1 MAKPK
6 ESIVEAAKRR
16 FDEAQDFNNINR
28 GLALEDTRFAMG
40 DSDNGWQWPAEVY
53 LNRSNVQKKPCL
65 TINTTAQHCNQIINN
80 IRQNRPAA
88 RVLAVDSGSDIK
100 TAEILAGMIRSIQSQ
115 SSADTAHDLAAEH
128 AIYGGEG
135 YWRVITEYEDPSS
148 FNQNILI
155 KAIPNPRLVFIDP
168 HAKEPDRSDARWGF
182 VFEDISKHQCE
193 EDYPDLDC
201 SSWGDTDKRGW
212 IQKDTVRIA
221 EYFWCDYVS
230 DTLYLL
236 ESGQSVLKSELPEG
250 VTVKDKF
257 LTMQGV
263 SIAIVNERETQRK
276 QWKWCKLVGGS
287 EKPIEEREWPGQY
300 LPIITV
306 VGKELNVDGQII
318 RKGIVRDLKDPARMV
333 NYSYSAA
340 VETLAL
346 QNKVPYIAAAEAMEG
361 YEDIWGVA
369 NLENRSY
376 LPYNAMTED
385 GKPIPPPMRQP
396 PAVMPTA
403 QVQMLQL
410 STEEMRAASG
420 QQNANFGI
428 KSEAQSG
435 VGIQRLKVQGETAT
449 FHFPDNLVRALHY
462 EAKVLIDLI
471 PKIYDAPRVVR
482 ILGLGG
488 EESAAQLDPSMEQA
502 YAKQEGEIKEVFN
515 PMVGKYDVTIDTGP
529 SFQTQRQEAAA
540 ALTELATKN
549 PQLMQV
555 AGDLI
560 VRSYD
565 FPGADEIAKRLQKAL
580 PPGIGEDED
589 NPEAQKMAQMAQQME
604 QMQQAGAQLEE
615 QVDELKGA
623 KEEAIQAKLA
633 ADAEK
638 AKNIKL
644 ETEIYQMKA
653 VDKIKTAEE
662 EFKQVVLQAQT
673 DAQLQQQEMQE
684 QEAQQPMEIPELAE
698 ATETIKGVA
707 EAMGGLLEKQA
718 SDQMEVAQILVQA
731 IQESSAQTQASI
743 QQMAEALMAERN
755 KPKTLKLSSG
765 KTIQFD
771 PQSGVVKQV

>member
-6 ESIVEAAKRR
+6 ESIVEVAKRR
-16 FDEAQDFNNINR
+16 FEEAQDFNNTNR

-88 RVLAVDSGSDIK
+88 RVLAVDSGSDVK
-100 TAEILAGMIRSIQSQ
+100 TAEILGGMIRSIQSQ

-135 YWRVITEYEDPSS
+135 YWRIITDYEDPTS

-155 KAIPNPRLVFIDP
+155 KSIPNPRLVFIDP
-168 HAKEPDRSDARWGF
+168 HAKEPDRSDAKWGF

-201 SSWGDTDKRGW
+201 SSWGDTDRQGW

-221 EYFWCDYVS
+221 EYFYCEYVP

-236 ESGQSVLKSELPEG
+236 ETGQSVLKSELPEG
-250 VTVKDKF
+250 VEVKDKF
-257 LTMQGV
+257 LTMNGMSV
-263 SIAIVNERETQRK
+263 AIVQERETQRK
-276 QWKWCKLVGGS
+276 QWKWCKLIGGS
-287 EKPIEEREWPGQY
+287 DKPHEERDWPGQY

-340 VETLAL
+340 VETVAL
-346 QNKVPYIAAAEAMEG
+346 QTKTPWIVAAEAVEG
-361 YEDIWGVA
+361 YEDDWDLSNIQNKA
-369 NLENRSY
+369 RLT
-376 LPYNAMTED
+376 YNAFSD
-385 GKPIPPPMRQP
+385 GDKPIPVPQKTP

-403 QVQMLQL
+403 QIQMLQL

-471 PKIYDAPRVVR
+471 PKIYDAPRIVR

-502 YAKQEGEIKEVFN
+502 YAKQDGEIKDVFN

-540 ALTELATKN
+540 ALTELSTKN
-549 PQLMQV
+549 PQLMAV

-560 VRSYD
+560 VRSFD
-565 FPGADEIAKRLQKAL
+565 FPGADEIAKRLESTL
-580 PPGIGEDED
+580 PPGVKDDGDD
-589 NPEAQKMAQMAQQME
+589 PEQQKLMQMTQQME
-604 QMQQAGAQLEE
+604 QMQQAGAQLEQ
-615 QVDELKGA
+615 QVEVLKGA
-623 KEEAIQAKLA
+623 EEEARQAKLFA
-633 ADAEK
+633 EAEK

-644 ETEIYQMKA
+644 ETELYQIKA
-653 VDKIKTAEE
+653 IDKIKAAQD
-662 EFKQVVLQAQT
+662 EFEQVVLKAQT
-673 DAQLQQQEMQE
+673 DAQLQQQEVQNQQE
-684 QEAQQPMEIPELAE
+684 QQPMEFPELAE
-698 ATETIKGVA
+698 ATETMKVVA
-707 EAMGGLLEKQA
+707 ESIGAVLEKQTQ
-718 SDQMEVAQILVQA
+718 DQLEVAQALVQA
-731 IQESSAQTQASI
+731 IQESSAQTQTAI
-743 QQMAEALMAERN
+743 QQMAEAIIADRN
-755 KPKTLKLSSG
+755 KPKTLRLSSG

-771 PQSGVVKQV
+771 PSSGSVSQV

>member
-1 MAKPK
+1 VAKPK
-6 ESIVEAAKRR
+6 ETIVETAKRR

-88 RVLAVDSGSDIK
+88 RVLPVDSGADVK
-100 TAEILAGMIRSIQSQ
+100 TAEILGGMIRSIQSQ
-115 SSADTAHDLAAEH
+115 SAADTAHDLAAEH
-128 AIYGGEG
+128 SIYGGEG
-135 YWRVITEYEDPSS
+135 YWRIITEYESPES
-148 FNQNILI
+148 FNQVIKI

-182 VFEDISKHQCE
+182 VFEDISKQQCE

-212 IQKDTVRIA
+212 IQKDTIRRA
-221 EYFWCDYVS
+221 EYFWCEYVS

-236 ESGQSVLKSELPEG
+236 ETGQAVLKSELPEG
-250 VTVKDKF
+250 VEVKDKF
-257 LTMQGV
+257 LTMQGQSV
-263 SIAIVNERETQRK
+263 SIVQERETQRK
-276 QWKWCKLVGGS
+276 QWKWCKLIGGS
-287 EKPIEEREWPGQY
+287 EKPIEEREWPGSY

-361 YEDIWGVA
+361 FEDIWGVA
-369 NLENRSY
+369 NLENRAY
-376 LPYNAMTED
+376 LPINAFTED
-385 GKPIPPPMRQP
+385 GKPIPPPARQP

-435 VGIQRLKVQGETAT
+435 IGIQRLKVQGETAT
-449 FHFPDNLVRALHY
+449 FHFPDNLVRGLHY

-471 PKIYDAPRVVR
+471 PKIYDAPRIVR

-488 EESAAQLDPSMEQA
+488 EESAAQLDPSLEQA
-502 YAKQEGEIKEVFN
+502 YAKQDGEIKDVFN

-565 FPGADEIAKRLQKAL
+565 FPGADEIAKRLAKTL
-580 PPGIGEDED
+580 PPGLKEEDED
-589 NPEAQKMAQMAQQME
+589 NPEQQQLMQAMQQME
-604 QMQQAGAQLEE
+604 QMQQAGMQLEQ

-644 ETEIYQMKA
+644 ETEIFQLKA
-653 VDKIKTAEE
+653 VEKIKAAQD
-662 EFKQVVLQAQT
+662 EFEQVVMQAQAGQVEQGERT
-673 DAQLQQQEMQE
+673 ERPEPAPQQM
-684 QEAQQPMEIPELAE
+684 QPMIMPDVNGQLVGALGPVLAALADSTANTSE
-698 ATETIKGVA
+698 ALSTL
-707 EAMGGLLEKQA
+707 AMGQ
-718 SDQMEVAQILVQA
+718 
-731 IQESSAQTQASI
+731 
-743 QQMAEALMAERN
+743 QQMAETIAAGQEQTAILLAEAM
-755 KPKTLKLSSG
+755 KPKQSFIKVSKQPDGSFVG
-765 KTIQFD
+765 QKTEA
-771 PQSGVVKQV
+771 